1 MTKARDLA
9 NGGFGLIL
17 VKPSSVVNGTDNG
30 KGTVSFSAQTSVS
43 LNNCFNSIYQNY
55 RVILSVETS
64 GAGHIQIRYRNSNS
78 DNTTSNYFSG
88 YVNTSLASGT
98 ITGDPAGAASN
109 IMSRT
114 GYSNGAGVLTMFYDI
129 YNPFL
134 AKATGLS
141 AIQSRND
148 AFVSGIGGFFQAA
161 TSFDGITFI
170 PSAGNITGEVSVY
183 GYNK

>member
-9 NGGFGLIL
+9 NGGFGLVL
-17 VKPSSVVNGTDNG
+17 VKPSTVVNGTDNG

-64 GAGHIQIRYRNSNS
+64 QACHVQIRYRNSNS

-88 YVNTSLASGT
+88 YWYTNVATAATGT
-98 ITGDPAGAASN
+98 DTAGTASN
-109 IMSRT
+109 VMSKM

-134 AKATGLS
+134 SKATGITAL
-141 AIQSRND
+141 QSRND
-148 AFVSGIGGFFQAA
+148 AVLSSVGGFFQAA
-161 TSFDGITFI
+161 TPFDGISFI